1 MLENILTPA
10 LANSTHGGGE
20 NLYRLNCYLSNLKI
34 KKLPYIK
41 NITYY

>member
-1 MLENILTPA
+1 MLRKSIK

-20 NLYRLNCYLSNLKI
+20 TLYKINSYLPKI
-34 KKLPYIK
+34 KPIPHIK